1 MPADSGAEDLAPSTS
16 ISTEAASVFE
26 FLACLPAA
34 PDTSLDYHGPRGD
47 PATWVAGAI
56 GDEVLSMHPRK
67 LSQRRL
73 GGAELRQALAQ
84 RVEHR
89 YEELWTR
96 R

>member
-1 MPADSGAEDLAPSTS
+1 MPADSRPEDLAPSTS
-16 ISTEAASVFE
+16 ISAEAACVFE
-26 FLACLPAA
+26 FPACLRAA

-47 PATWVAGAI
+47 PATSVTGAL
-56 GDEVLSMHPRK
+56 GDEGLSMHLRK
-67 LSQRRL
+67 LAQRPL
-73 GGAELRQALAQ
+73 GGAELRHAHVQ